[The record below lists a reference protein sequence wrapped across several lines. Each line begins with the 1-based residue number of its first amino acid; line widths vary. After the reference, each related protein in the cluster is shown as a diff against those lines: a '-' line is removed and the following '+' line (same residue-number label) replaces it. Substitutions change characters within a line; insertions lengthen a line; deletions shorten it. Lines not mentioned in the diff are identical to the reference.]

1 MTGETIGRVGE
12 QIDEAFILIGLAILA
27 IELIGGWVKGTLKWR
42 GVGDMA
48 ASASTQIPS
57 FLMNVTLLTAAY
69 GLYELVNQ
77 AWIGWTFEISVWTA
91 VLAVLVADFIYYWE
105 HRIAH
110 ETRILWLQH
119 AVHHSSRHMNI
130 VTSIRFGPF
139 EGIWTMVT
147 LFPMV
152 LLGFPPVLI
161 LFGNIVVLA
170 YQTWIHTELI
180 GKLGALDGF
189 LNTPANHRVHHGC
202 DDKYLDR
209 NYGGILIIWD
219 RMFGTYQAEEET
231 PRYGLKR
238 DFDSINPLRVWFSEW
253 PGFFKDIANART
265 GREVWQRILGR
276 PDWTPAPNEKPLVE
290 RS

>member
-1 MTGETIGRVGE
+1 MTSDTVWRIGEE
-12 QIDEAFILIGLAILA
+12 IDLAFVLIGLAILA
-27 IELIGGWVKGTLKWR
+27 IEIVGGLVKRTLKWR
-42 GVGDMA
+42 GVGDMV

-57 FLMNVTLLTAAY
+57 ILMDITLLTAAY
-69 GLYELVNQ
+69 GLFVLVSES
-77 AWIGWTFEISVWTA
+77 WITWTLPFGVWTA

-130 VTSIRFGPF
+130 VTAIRFGPL
-139 EGIWTMVT
+139 EGIWTMIT

-152 LLGFPPVLI
+152 LLGFPPELVI
-161 LFGNIVVLA
+161 FGSIVVLA

-180 GKLGALDGF
+180 GKLGPVEWVM
-189 LNTPANHRVHHGC
+189 NTASHHRVHHGC
-202 DDKYLDR
+202 DEKYLDR

-219 RMFGTYQAEEET
+219 RMFGTFKAEEET

-238 DFDSINPLRVWFSEW
+238 EFDSVNPLVVWFSEW
-253 PGFFKDIANART
+253 PGFFKDLANAR
-265 GREVWQRILGR
+265 GAHEVWMRVFGPPNWTPPDR
-276 PDWTPAPNEKPLVE
+276 PDSIE
-290 RS
+290 RA